1 MSETDAD
8 EPVSRRGFLRTA
20 AGAAAVAGASGT
32 AAAQEGEGS
41 GESGGGA
48 TEVTVGPGGSLVFD
62 PETATIAPGSAV
74 KFVWDSGGH
83 NVHPDDGD
91 WGHQPIEDAG
101 FSFTTPPFEETGS
114 FDYVCDPHEGAGMV
128 GTIEVS
134 EGGGGGGSSEPVV
147 PGSAKTLGIAAMSFM
162 LSTLGLAYVF
172 MKYGGDYG
180 STTEE

>member
-20 AGAAAVAGASGT
+20 AGTAAVAGASGT
-32 AAAQEGEGS
+32 AAAQEGEG
-41 GESGGGA
+41 GGGGA
-48 TEVTVGPGGSLVFD
+48 TEVTVGPGGSLTFD

-83 NVHPDDGD
+83 NVNPDDGD
-91 WGHQPIEDAG
+91 WGHQPIEDSG

-114 FDYVCDPHEGAGMV
+114 FGYVCDPHEPAGMI

-134 EGGGGGGSSEPVV
+134 EGGGGGGSSEPAV
-147 PGSAKTLGIAAMSFM
+147 PNSAKTLGIAAMSFM

-172 MKYGGDYG
+172 MKYGGDYENT
-180 STTEE
+180 SEE